1 MTKPLYKIML
11 LFSALATL
19 GGILTMIPWPWA
31 SYPNVMGYSS
41 LCTFAPAATLFC
53 FAIAGICCYL
63 RASLVKDDE
72 GSAAERLLRHAH
84 SLVPIGIL
92 LIAAVIVT
100 FVFLDVKVQFEAVSG
115 ASELIP

>member
-1 MTKPLYKIML
+1 MSKPLYKIML
-11 LFSALATL
+11 LFSTLATL

-31 SYPNVMGYSS
+31 SYPNIIGYSS

-53 FAIAGICCYL
+53 FTLAGISCYL

-72 GSAAERLLRHAH
+72 GSVAERLARHAH
-84 SLVPIGIL
+84 SLIPIAIL

-100 FVFLDVKVQFEAVSG
+100 VIFMDVKTQYEAVSG
-115 ASELIP
+115 ASEFLQ